1 MIRGRDFTEA
11 DVENAPQVAIV
22 DQEFVRRYFEGRA
35 PIGLE
40 IAFGGDTV
48 LRQVVGVV
56 GNVKQGGVLGE
67 DYPTVYLPF
76 AQTPSS
82 EMTIVLQGDGTGAVT
97 NQLNAI
103 VREVDP
109 RVRVLEVGMFR
120 DRLAAVIAP
129 DSFYAAIAA
138 AFGAMALLLSGLG
151 IYGAI
156 AFEVARQRREVGIR
170 LALGASPQRIREA
183 VIRLALRV
191 VVPGVIAGI
200 ALSLGAAGASR
211 RFVVELPTNTIS
223 IAIACA
229 ALVVTGLSA
238 AMLPAFRAGRTDPV
252 AVLRVE

>member
-1 MIRGRDFTEA
+1 M
-11 DVENAPQVAIV
+11 
-22 DQEFVRRYFEGRA
+22 
-35 PIGLE
+35 
-40 IAFGGDTV
+40 
-48 LRQVVGVV
+48 RQVVGVV
-56 GNVKQGGVLGE
+56 GNVKQGGVVGE
-67 DYPTVYLPF
+67 DYPSVYLPF

-82 EMTIVLQGDGTGAVT
+82 EMTLVLQGDGSGALT
-97 NQLNAI
+97 TQLNAI
-103 VREVDP
+103 VRDVDP
-109 RVRVLEVGMFR
+109 RVRVLDVGMFR
-120 DRLAAVIAP
+120 DRLASVIAP

-183 VIRLALRV
+183 VIGLALRV

-200 ALSLGAAGASR
+200 ALSLGAAGVSR
-211 RFVVELPTNTIS
+211 RFVVELPTNAIS
-223 IAIACA
+223 IGIACA

-252 AVLRVE
+252 TVLRVE